1 LSGADKSAKWET
13 VRRLRYGALIK
24 LFRHRWGYV
33 LPDDDAGRGDL
44 WELVTNVSLAVG
56 APEKK
61 IAFIIETWEPWMQ
74 PDEAAAM
81 VEHVKMLTIYER
93 TPTAK
98 QLGERVRLTNAERER
113 LKLWPIKPIDA
124 NDDQIEE
131 QRKARKRERLAQKRK
146 ANGIRTRTSYLAELT
161 SKPRPWEAKGISRST
176 WYRRKR
182 DGVCRQLG
190 RGVSPT
196 IVSKQVTHLVSP
208 NMGQPPKEGIHGGG
222 EIVRLRQ
229 TTEATEVEKL
239 APSSPHV
246 VTDPVPPS
254 SPDVHLIDP
263 RIAALNNWGRIA
275 EQISPELRE
284 HYLRLRERF
293 DALTNPR
300 LGAAA

>member
-1 LSGADKSAKWET
+1 
-13 VRRLRYGALIK
+13 
-24 LFRHRWGYV
+24 
-33 LPDDDAGRGDL
+33 
-44 WELVTNVSLAVG
+44 
-56 APEKK
+56 
-61 IAFIIETWEPWMQ
+61 
-74 PDEAAAM
+74 
-81 VEHVKMLTIYER
+81 
-93 TPTAK
+93 
-98 QLGERVRLTNAERER
+98 
-113 LKLWPIKPIDA
+113 
-124 NDDQIEE
+124 
-131 QRKARKRERLAQKRK
+131 
-146 ANGIRTRTSYLAELT
+146 
-161 SKPRPWEAKGISRST
+161 
-176 WYRRKR
+176 
-182 DGVCRQLG
+182 
-190 RGVSPT
+190 
-196 IVSKQVTHLVSP
+196 
-208 NMGQPPKEGIHGGG
+208 MGQPPKEGIHGGG